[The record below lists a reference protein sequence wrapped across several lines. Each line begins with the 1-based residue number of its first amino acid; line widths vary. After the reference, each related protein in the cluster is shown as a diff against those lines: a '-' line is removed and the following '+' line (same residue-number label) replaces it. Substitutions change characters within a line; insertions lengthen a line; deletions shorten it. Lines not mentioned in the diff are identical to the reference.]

1 MNALIF
7 KLVFKNLQII
17 FYKIIGN
24 QERLRIAEI
33 ERNGIILKSYAL
45 TSSNIDI
52 CPAISDAELEALH
65 NDMEREIM
73 QMADEIYKKQMEA
86 E

>member
-1 MNALIF
+1 MNALKL
-7 KLVFKNLQII
+7 KLVFKNFQMF
-17 FYKIIGN
+17 FYKITGN
-24 QERLRIAEI
+24 KEKLRIAEI

-45 TSSNIDI
+45 TSSSIDI
-52 CPAISDAELEALH
+52 CPTISDAELETLH
-65 NDMEREIM
+65 NDMRKEIM